1 MHTLN
6 ANITILSA
14 KILDDKIS
22 GTAIDTDSNIN
33 VNYSTV
39 NNDTNL
45 MIFIPAANLVVA
57 GKFRIGKEIAT
68 IGVWIH
74 TIIAV
79 IPHIKATSTTPIASI
94 EAVESPTSATPVEA
108 LESYQPLEINASVP
122 ISNPVISLE
131 PSTPAKS
138 PKKTGSRSS
147 SKTTAAKK
155 TVKAI
160 AS

>member
-14 KILDDKIS
+14 EILDDKIS

-39 NNDTNL
+39 NNDSNL
-45 MIFIPAANLVVA
+45 TIFIPEANLVVA

-79 IPHIKATSTTPIASI
+79 IPHIKATSTTP
-94 EAVESPTSATPVEA
+94 VEA
-108 LESYQPLEINASVP
+108 LESSQPLEINASVP

-138 PKKTGSRSS
+138 PKKTGSRST

>member
-14 KILDDKIS
+14 EILDDKIS

-33 VNYSTV
+33 VNYSTI

-45 MIFIPAANLVVA
+45 TIFIPEANLVVA

-79 IPHIKATSTTPIASI
+79 IPNIKATSTTPIASI
-94 EAVESPTSATPVEA
+94 EAVEPPTSATPVEA

-138 PKKTGSRSS
+138 PKKTGSRST

>member
-14 KILDDKIS
+14 EISDDKIS

-39 NNDTNL
+39 NSDTNRT
-45 MIFIPAANLVVA
+45 IFIPEANLVVA

-68 IGVWIH
+68 VGVWIH
-74 TIIAV
+74 TIIAILPYV
-79 IPHIKATSTTPIASI
+79 KATSSTPIASI
-94 EAVESPTSATPVEA
+94 QAVELPTSATPVEA
-108 LESYQPLEINASVP
+108 LESSQTLEINASVP

-147 SKTTAAKK
+147 SKTTAVKK

-160 AS
+160 VS